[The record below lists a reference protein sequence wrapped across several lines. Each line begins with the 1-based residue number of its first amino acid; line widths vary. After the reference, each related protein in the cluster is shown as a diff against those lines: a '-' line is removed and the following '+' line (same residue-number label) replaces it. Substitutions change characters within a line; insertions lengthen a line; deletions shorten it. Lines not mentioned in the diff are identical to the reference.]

1 VDFILDFLPKED
13 YFFLLYLFLVFL
25 ISTVLIFFI
34 YKKFSKNETKNNNQ
48 NKKLSFNDLLKIAN
62 NPKSTTKD
70 LLFALIYFNENFK
83 LDNKSFDFFK
93 KCLNHNNRNK
103 VLFDYFHTEIMAKY
117 PEFKDRL
124 DKIEREALNK

>member
-1 VDFILDFLPKED
+1 MDFILDFLPKEN

-34 YKKFSKNETKNNNQ
+34 YKKFSKNEKNNNQ

-83 LDNKSFDFFK
+83 LDNKSFEFFR

-103 VLFDYFHTEIMAKY
+103 ALFDYFHTEIMVKY
-117 PEFKDRL
+117 PKFKDRL